1 MSRCLYNSDFA
12 TFLYTD
18 SASIYKMLDD
28 NYHGEA
34 LTTTRDAWKAEINIM
49 KNVVSSLNNADGQI
63 IFEYDI
69 PRLGKRI
76 DVVLLYRGIVFCL
89 EFKVGES
96 KILETNIDQV
106 LDYALDLKNFHK
118 FSEDKV
124 IAPILIATTYS
135 SRSTAIQML
144 VYDDKVINP
153 LVTGS
158 IGIVALIQNVISKFP
173 NEAPVHKDWGIS
185 PYAPTPT
192 IVEAAKTLYESHS
205 VENITRHE
213 ADKVS
218 TNATIKYILDVI
230 QKSKVNGEKSICFVT
245 GVPGAGKTLVGL
257 DVAVKQTYQ
266 GSDKPVED
274 EGAVY
279 LSGNGPLVAVLTE
292 ALAKDNYQKCRD
304 RNEKKNLTDSR
315 REVGKFIQIIH
326 RYRDNMLAKIKN
338 PVENGV
344 LEIDPEKAVKLA
356 ESGYGEVEHVA
367 IFDEAQRSWTHK
379 RIADYLKR
387 GGTYGNKL
395 KVPNFPMSE
404 AAFLIWSLDQ
414 REDWATIVCLVG
426 GGQEINTGEAG
437 ISEWINALNDRFPHW
452 KVYISPKL
460 TEPEYAEGKVN
471 ELLAKN
477 NNVEYSESLHLG
489 VSLRSYRAEKLSA
502 FVHSL
507 LTFNPD
513 ADELYRDI
521 KDRYPIVLTR
531 DMEKAK
537 RWLHSKVRGTER
549 TGVLITKEAARF
561 KPLGI
566 HILPAGDENAV
577 HWFLEDKV
585 DTRASNYLEDA
596 ATEIQVQG
604 LELDYTCVLWDADL
618 RCDNGKWRYYTFNG
632 KTAWNEKLP
641 DTENKQEQIKY
652 MLNAYRV
659 LLTRARAGMV
669 ICVPW
674 GNPNKNPSGFWE
686 DSTRLPKYYDGTYEY
701 LKKIGIEEI

>member
-1 MSRCLYNSDFA
+1 MARCLYNSDFA

-18 SASIYKMLDD
+18 SASIYRILDD

-34 LTTTRDAWKAEINIM
+34 LTTTRDAWKAEIDIM
-49 KNVVSSLNNADGQI
+49 KNVVSSLNTVDGQI

-76 DVVLLYRGIVFCL
+76 DVVLLYRGVVFCL

-118 FSEDKV
+118 FSENKV
-124 IAPILIATTYS
+124 IAPILVATNYS
-135 SRSTAIQML
+135 NRSTSIQMS
-144 VYDDKVINP
+144 VYDDRVINP
-153 LVTGS
+153 LVTGKA
-158 IGIVALIQNVISKFP
+158 GISALIDNVLEKFP
-173 NEAPVHKDWGIS
+173 SEAPVHNDCVIS

-218 TNATIKYILDVI
+218 TDATIKYILDVI
-230 QKSKVNGEKSICFVT
+230 QNSKSNGEKSICFVT

-266 GSDKPVED
+266 GNDAPVED

-279 LSGNGPLVAVLTE
+279 LSENGPLVAVLTE
-292 ALAKDNYQKCRD
+292 ALAKDNHQKCRD

-379 RIADYLKR
+379 RLADYLKR

-395 KVPNFPMSE
+395 KVPNFPLSE

-437 ISEWINALNDRFPHW
+437 ISEWIHALNDKFPHW

-477 NNVEYSESLHLG
+477 ENVTYSENLHLG
-489 VSLRSYRAEKLSA
+489 VSLRSFRAEKLSA
-502 FVHSL
+502 FVHSM

-513 ADELYRDI
+513 AAELYHEI
-521 KDRYPIVLTR
+521 KDRYPIVLTQ
-531 DMEKAK
+531 DMENAK

-549 TGVLITKEAARF
+549 TGVLVTKEAARF

-566 HILPAGDENAV
+566 HILPSGDENAV
-577 HWFLEDKV
+577 HWFLEDKI

-604 LELDYTCVLWDADL
+604 LELDYTCVLWDADM
-618 RCDNGKWRYYTFNG
+618 RCDNDKWRYYTFNG
-632 KTAWNEKLP
+632 KTAWNEKIP

-669 ICVPW
+669 ICVPS

-686 DSTRLPKYYDGTYEY
+686 DSTRLPKFYDGTYQY
-701 LKKIGIEEI
+701 LKSLGIEEI